1 VSDQETI
8 GLDLIQKDLDGEL
21 SAAGKAELA
30 RLLLQDPDLRRLRDE
45 LSRTDA
51 LLRAVPAAEPPA
63 GLRTSI
69 LSALGLTSRGSDRN
83 SSSIA
88 GWGRYRLA
96 AAILGGVVVVGL
108 GYRMISTQE
117 DFDGLKG
124 SIVAG
129 AVAPAPADEVV
140 LAVAGGYVTARLF
153 REGDRTRLTL
163 ESSELEPVEVIGQYD
178 PASMAPQGS
187 AIMTP
192 GSEPGRFSVI
202 LRAADSSASLEFA
215 GSGAVRLEFR
225 AGGQRLDTVVLG
237 SDE

>member
-1 VSDQETI
+1 VQE
-8 GLDLIQKDLDGEL
+8 LLRL
-21 SAAGKAELA
+21 LA
-30 RLLLQDPDLRRLRDE
+30 QLLLQDPELRRLRDE

-51 LLRAVPAAEPPA
+51 LLHAVPAAEPPA

-69 LSALGLTSRGSDRN
+69 LSALGLSSRGSERN
-83 SSSIA
+83 SSSSD

-117 DFDGLKG
+117 NLDGLKG

-129 AVAPAPADEVV
+129 AVASAPADEVV
-140 LAVAGGYVTARLF
+140 LPVAGGDVTARLF

-163 ESSELEPVEVIGQYD
+163 ESSGLEPVEVIGQYD
-178 PASMAPQGS
+178 TALMTPQGS
-187 AIMTP
+187 VAAMT

-202 LRAADSSASLEFA
+202 LRAAYNSETLEFA
-215 GSGAVRLEFR
+215 GAGAVRLEVR

-237 SDE
+237 SD